1 VVGVAHVSLV
11 CETCKVRIGV
21 SLDGLPAGW
30 SLRDVVREF
39 LEMHTDC
46 KTVIDLTTERLPAE

>member
-1 VVGVAHVSLV
+1 MAHMSLV